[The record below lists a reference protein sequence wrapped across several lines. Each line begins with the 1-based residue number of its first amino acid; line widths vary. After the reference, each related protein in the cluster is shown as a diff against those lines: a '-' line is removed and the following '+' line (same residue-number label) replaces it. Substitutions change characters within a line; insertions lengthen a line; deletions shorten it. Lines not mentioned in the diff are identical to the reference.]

1 MQPVHKFPV
10 LLPIFLFADKVS
22 ARGEQDKI
30 KLLLFFLPSRCL
42 TWTQVK
48 VSARRAQNKTKTEF
62 LVFYAEPKPNLRE
75 AKVSKARARQ
85 NKNRENFSA

>member
-10 LLPIFLFADKVS
+10 LLPIFLFAD
-22 ARGEQDKI
+22 
-30 KLLLFFLPSRCL
+30 
-42 TWTQVK
+42 K